1 LPRKF
6 LLPIL
11 YAVVFIA
18 GLVAAGLLFAP
29 NKPALSGSLVQSPV
43 VLQDFELQDAY
54 GGSVHPADFQGKITL
69 FFFGY
74 TLCPDMSPTM
84 LSEVNAAFRQLGERS
99 EQVRMVMISVDP
111 DRDTPGKVAEYA
123 AFYNPSFIGLS
134 GTPDEVAAAAK
145 QFNVIYYKHEG
156 SAATGYLIDHT
167 ATLTLVD
174 AAGQIREVFEFGTS
188 AADIAAD
195 VSYWLDQ

>member
-1 LPRKF
+1 MPKKI
-6 LLPIL
+6 LLPL
-11 YAVVFIA
+11 LFAAVFIA
-18 GLVAAGLLFAP
+18 GLVTAGLLFSSR
-29 NKPALSGSLVQSPV
+29 KPALNGSLVHPPV

-54 GGSVHPADFQGKITL
+54 GSTVHPADFQGKITL
-69 FFFGY
+69 IFFGY

-84 LSEVNAAFRQLGERS
+84 LTEVSGAFRQLGERS

-111 DRDTPGKVAEYA
+111 DRDTPRKVSEYA

-174 AAGQIREVFEFGTS
+174 SAGQIREVFEFGTS
-188 AADIAAD
+188 GADIAAD